1 VIYSAK
7 RKATNNPLNGAF
19 SMPEDSQRMR
29 SEQPPPD
36 LTDAELIAAID
47 HPYRAHILA
56 VTSQRVASQAE
67 MSKDLK
73 VKSNVL
79 SHHLSKLEGLGL
91 IELVKE
97 EFTKG
102 GKRKG
107 RWYRAIGKS
116 WVEADQWKQ
125 VSPEQQPAV
134 TAQILANCNAD
145 LRAAVLAGTIH
156 GDDNVIARAPVAV
169 DKEGWTEL
177 VGLLNE
183 TTREVMNIAA
193 RSAARLKPGENLT
206 PAKVHIIHFASP
218 GPSL

>member
-1 VIYSAK
+1 MADDQQ
-7 RKATNNPLNGAF
+7 RATAEQTP
-19 SMPEDSQRMR
+19 PE
-29 SEQPPPD
+29 

-67 MSKDLK
+67 MAKDLG

-79 SHHLSKLEGLGL
+79 GHHIRKLEGLGL
-91 IELVKE
+91 IELVRE

-102 GKRKG
+102 GQRKG
-107 RWYRAIGKS
+107 RWYRGVGKS
-116 WVEADQWKQ
+116 WVEADQWKE
-125 VSPEQQPAV
+125 VPPEQQPAV

-145 LRAAVLAGTIH
+145 LRAAVVAGTVH
-156 GDDNVIARAPVAV
+156 GEDNVIARAPVAV
-169 DKEGWTEL
+169 DNQGWGEL
-177 VGLLNE
+177 VTLLNQ

-193 RSAARLKPGENLT
+193 RSAARLKPGESLT
-206 PAKVHIIHFASP
+206 PAKVHIIHFKSP